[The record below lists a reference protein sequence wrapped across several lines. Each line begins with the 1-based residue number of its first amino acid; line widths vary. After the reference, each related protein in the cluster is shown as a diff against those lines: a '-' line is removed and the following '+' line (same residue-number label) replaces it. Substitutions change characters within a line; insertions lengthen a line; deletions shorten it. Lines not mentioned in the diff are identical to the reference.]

1 MAIFADPLVLTLIMV
16 LVAIAAAT
24 VSKRAGILIGTLA
37 IAFLYLIATPFVSGQ
52 LIGALELE
60 RSDTENSSTHQA
72 AAIIILGG
80 DIRQRSQEFDGDT
93 VGRLSLERIRY
104 GAYIYREAGLPV
116 LTTGGGI
123 GESGKSVARV
133 MAEALRND
141 YQVPVRWIEERARNT
156 FENAQLSAKILRA
169 EGIDTVYL
177 VTHSWHMPRSLEA
190 FQQVGLTAIARPTG
204 GAVRV
209 SSVSL
214 SDFVPHSGA
223 LRVSAFAMHEWVGRY
238 WYRIRF
244 YR

>member
-1 MAIFADPLVLTLIMV
+1 MALFADPLVLTLITA

-24 VSKRAGILIGTLA
+24 VSKRAGILIGALA

-52 LIGALELE
+52 LMGALELQ
-60 RSDTENSSTHQA
+60 RPDTENSAARQA
-72 AAIIILGG
+72 AAIVILGG
-80 DIRQRSQEFDGDT
+80 DIRQRSPDFDGDT

-104 GAYIYREAGLPV
+104 GAYVYREAGLPV

-123 GESGKSVARV
+123 GGAGKSVARA
-133 MAEALRND
+133 MAEALRDD
-141 YQVPVRWIEERARNT
+141 YHVPVRWIEESALNT
-156 FENAQLSAKILRA
+156 FENAQRSAEILRA

-204 GAVRV
+204 GSVRV
-209 SSVSL
+209 SPVSL
-214 SDFVPHSGA
+214 SDFVPRSGA
-223 LRVSAFAMHEWVGRY
+223 LRDSAFAMHEWVGRY
-238 WYRIRF
+238 WYRVRF